1 LDKVG
6 KAYEAMTS
14 HRMNCAQS
22 VLTSLCE
29 DFGLEK
35 DLAIK
40 IVRGFGGGV
49 MQSGG
54 TCGEV
59 TGAYMVLGLAHQP
72 SADTFKDEVGM
83 AATMA
88 EFNRKFTAIHGSLK
102 CTELIGYDLSIPE
115 KAAEAFQKDVF
126 TNVCPG
132 LVRDA
137 VEILVDL
144 LNVK

>member
-1 LDKVG
+1 MDKVG

-22 VLTSLCE
+22 VLTSFCE

-35 DLAIK
+35 DLAMK
-40 IVRGFGGGV
+40 IARGFGGG
-49 MQSGG
+49 MGQSGG
-54 TCGEV
+54 TCGAV

-72 SADTFKDEVGM
+72 SADTFQDEAGM
-83 AATMA
+83 AATVV
-88 EFNRKFTAIHGSLK
+88 EFNRKFTALRGSLK

-115 KAAEAFQKDVF
+115 KAAEAFQKNVF

-144 LNVK
+144 LKVK